1 MSVLDQPLLITNVNY
16 HVGHWV
22 AIYVAE
28 EQGFFKE
35 EGLTRYEYERAGLLP
50 GPWEREGLGL
60 AIKEHG
66 VDIATAV
73 DTESAITQRVQGAD
87 VYIVG
92 GWRYTPFLKWYGSKH
107 ITDISKLRGGK
118 ISVRESSADDG
129 GLVEFFIE
137 EALKQVGVNP
147 ETEVERVQDPVF
159 GYRNNP
165 AHIEMLRSGR
175 VNAIT
180 SSPPFSD
187 QLEKEGYPVI
197 LDPNKVFPKRPGK
210 VTIAP
215 RRTIEERREE
225 LKAYFRAI
233 IRTFWFMRDV
243 KNFEYLHDL
252 EARLRKL
259 THNEDERRLFIAS
272 APDRV
277 DSWALP
283 MDGGIE
289 RQALDRII
297 QEMVK
302 RGRLERALPVEEVFR
317 DDAVREAYREVSN
330 RAKLKPAF
338 DTAMAAVEKYGF

>member
-1 MSVLDQPLLITNVNY
+1 MSVLDQSLLIANVNY

-35 EGLTRYEYERAGLLP
+35 EGLTRYEYERGGLLP
-50 GPWEREGLGL
+50 GPSESQTLAL

-73 DTESAITQRVQGAD
+73 DTESAIAQRVQGAD

-107 ITDISKLRGGK
+107 VTDISKLRGGK
-118 ISVRESSADDG
+118 IGVRENSADGG

-137 EALKQVGVNP
+137 EALREAGVNP
-147 ETEVERVQDPVF
+147 ETEVEQVHDPVF

-165 AHIEMLRSGR
+165 AHIEMLRSGK

-187 QLEKEGYPVI
+187 ELEKEGYPVI
-197 LDPNKVFPKRPGK
+197 LDPNKVFPRRPGK
-210 VTIAP
+210 VTVAP
-215 RRTIEERREE
+215 RRTIEQRADE

-243 KNFEYLHDL
+243 KNFQYLHDL

-289 RQALDRII
+289 REALDRII
-297 QEMVK
+297 KEMVR
-302 RGRLERALPVEEVFR
+302 RGRLERPVPVEEVFK
-317 DDAVREAYREVSN
+317 DEAVGEAYWDVSN

-338 DTAMAAVEKYGF
+338 ATAMAAVEKYGF